1 MMLIRLLFPFFGQ
14 WTILLW
20 SFARIGLI
28 LYLILVFSNTV
39 PIAYTISL
47 NMVEL

>member
-1 MMLIRLLFPFFGQ
+1 MMLIRFLFPFFGQ

-20 SFARIGLI
+20 SFTRIGLI

-39 PIAYTISL
+39 PIAYKISP
-47 NMVEL
+47 NMVKL